1 MLCKSCILTVGNI
14 APKGVQKLVLMS
26 VNKSCVLQWVL
37 VLQNSTLSKKLYFSV
52 FTFLFEFP
60 CVSITLEGLALS

>member
-1 MLCKSCILTVGNI
+1 MCKSCILTVGNI
-14 APKGVQKLVLMS
+14 ATKGVQKLVLMS
-26 VNKSCVLQWVL
+26 VNKSYVLQWVL